1 MFIKDLEIKKEE
13 PTAKEK
19 VETPKT
25 DGNADKGGSVEQQ
38 DVKPEQSAVEKTAVE
53 EKSTQADKTTADK
66 TTADKTTTEKTA
78 AEKTFTQAELDSII
92 QSRLGKVYA
101 KLGAKNADEFEQK
114 LNESN
119 SKLVETETKL
129 KQIERDTALKD
140 NHINPDRVKDVDI
153 WFKGTGTEFSA
164 SALTEAVKTH
174 PEWVSKVVVP
184 EVGSHTN
191 GNTEADS
198 RRDNESRIA
207 EALGYSKLVG

>member
-1 MFIKDLEIKKEE
+1 MFIKNLEIKKEE
-13 PTAKEK
+13 PTAEEK

-25 DGNADKGGSVEQQ
+25 DENADKGGSVEQQ
-38 DVKPEQSAVEKTAVE
+38 DVKPEQTA
-53 EKSTQADKTTADK
+53 EKSAAEERSTQVEKTTADK
-66 TTADKTTTEKTA
+66 AT

-119 SKLVETETKL
+119 SKLAETETKL
-129 KQIERDTALKD
+129 KQIEKDTALKD
-140 NHINPDRVKDVDI
+140 SHINPDRVKDVDI

-164 SALTEAVKTH
+164 SALAEAVKTH

-184 EVGSHTN
+184 EVGSHTS
-191 GNTEADS
+191 GTAEADS

>member
-1 MFIKDLEIKKEE
+1 MDKNLKIKKEE
-13 PTAKEK
+13 PTAEEK

-25 DGNADKGGSVEQQ
+25 DENADKGGSVKQQ
-38 DVKPEQSAVEKTAVE
+38 DTKPEQTTEKSAIETSAVE
-53 EKSTQADKTTADK
+53 EKSTQAE
-66 TTADKTTTEKTA
+66 KTTTNKTTV
-78 AEKTFTQAELDSII
+78 EKTFTQAELDSII
-92 QSRLGKVYA
+92 QSRLSKVYA

-114 LNESN
+114 LSESN

-184 EVGSHTN
+184 EVGSHTS

-198 RRDNESRIA
+198 RRDNERRIA

>member
-1 MFIKDLEIKKEE
+1 MEKNLKIKKEE
-13 PTAKEK
+13 PTAEEK

-25 DGNADKGGSVEQQ
+25 DENADKGGSVKQQ
-38 DVKPEQSAVEKTAVE
+38 DAKPEQTTEKSAIETSAVE
-53 EKSTQADKTTADK
+53 EKSTQAE
-66 TTADKTTTEKTA
+66 KTTTEKTTS
-78 AEKTFTQAELDSII
+78 EKTFTQAELDSII
-92 QSRLGKVYA
+92 QSRLSKVYA

-114 LNESN
+114 LSESN

-191 GNTEADS
+191 GNTEADP

>member
-1 MFIKDLEIKKEE
+1 MFIKNLKIKKEE
-13 PTAKEK
+13 PTAEEK
-19 VETPKT
+19 VETLKT
-25 DGNADKGGSVEQQ
+25 DENADKGGSVKQQ
-38 DVKPEQSAVEKTAVE
+38 DAKPEQTTEKSATETLAVE
-53 EKSTQADKTTADK
+53 EKSTQAEKTTVDKTT
-66 TTADKTTTEKTA
+66 

-119 SKLVETETKL
+119 SKLAETETKL
-129 KQIERDTALKD
+129 KQIERDTVLKD

-207 EALGYSKLVG
+207 KALGYSKLVG

>member
-1 MFIKDLEIKKEE
+1 MEKNLEIKKEE
-13 PTAKEK
+13 PTAEEK

-25 DGNADKGGSVEQQ
+25 DENADKGGSVKQQ
-38 DVKPEQSAVEKTAVE
+38 DAKPEQTTENTAVE
-53 EKSTQADKTTADK
+53 EKSTQAEKTTAEK
-66 TTADKTTTEKTA
+66 TT

-92 QSRLGKVYA
+92 QSRLSKVYA

-114 LNESN
+114 LSESN

-184 EVGSHTN
+184 EVGSHTS

-198 RRDNESRIA
+198 IRDNESRIA

>member
-1 MFIKDLEIKKEE
+1 MFIKNLEIKKEE
-13 PTAKEK
+13 PTAEEK
-19 VETPKT
+19 VETLKT
-25 DGNADKGGSVEQQ
+25 DENADKGGSVEQQ
-38 DVKPEQSAVEKTAVE
+38 DAKPGQTVENTAVE
-53 EKSTQADKTTADK
+53 EKSTQVE
-66 TTADKTTTEKTA
+66 KTTTEKTT

-114 LNESN
+114 LSESN
-119 SKLVETETKL
+119 SKLAETETKL

>member
-13 PTAKEK
+13 STAEEK

-25 DGNADKGGSVEQQ
+25 DGNADKGDSVEQQ

-53 EKSTQADKTTADK
+53 EKSTQAEKTTADK
-66 TTADKTTTEKTA
+66 VTTEKTV

>member
-1 MFIKDLEIKKEE
+1 MFIKNLEIKKEE
-13 PTAKEK
+13 PTTEEK

-25 DGNADKGGSVEQQ
+25 DENADKGGSVEQQ
-38 DVKPEQSAVEKTAVE
+38 DAKPEQTAEKSAAENSAVE
-53 EKSTQADKTTADK
+53 EKSTQAEKTTADK
-66 TTADKTTTEKTA
+66 ATAEKTV

-114 LNESN
+114 LSESN

>member
-13 PTAKEK
+13 PTAEEK

-25 DGNADKGGSVEQQ
+25 DENADKGGPVEQQ
-38 DVKPEQSAVEKTAVE
+38 DAKPEQTTKKSATETSAAE
-53 EKSTQADKTTADK
+53 EKSTQAEKTT
-66 TTADKTTTEKTA
+66 

-114 LNESN
+114 LSESN

-140 NHINPDRVKDVDI
+140 NHINPNRVKDVDI

>member
-1 MFIKDLEIKKEE
+1 MFIKNLEIKKEE
-13 PTAKEK
+13 PTIEEK

-25 DGNADKGGSVEQQ
+25 DENADKGGSVEQQ
-38 DVKPEQSAVEKTAVE
+38 DAKPEQTAEKSATETSAAE
-53 EKSTQADKTTADK
+53 EKSIQAE
-66 TTADKTTTEKTA
+66 KTTTEKTT

-114 LNESN
+114 LSESN

-184 EVGSHTN
+184 EVGSHTS

>member
-1 MFIKDLEIKKEE
+1 MEKNLEIKKEE
-13 PTAKEK
+13 PTAEEK

-25 DGNADKGGSVEQQ
+25 DENADKGGSVEHQ
-38 DVKPEQSAVEKTAVE
+38 DAKPEQTTEKSAIETSAVE
-53 EKSTQADKTTADK
+53 EK
-66 TTADKTTTEKTA
+66 
-78 AEKTFTQAELDSII
+78 FTQAELDSII
-92 QSRLGKVYA
+92 QSRLSKVYA

-114 LNESN
+114 LSESN

>member
-1 MFIKDLEIKKEE
+1 MFIKNLEIKKEE
-13 PTAKEK
+13 PTAEEK

-25 DGNADKGGSVEQQ
+25 DENADKGGSVEQQ
-38 DVKPEQSAVEKTAVE
+38 DVKPEQTVEKSAVE
-53 EKSTQADKTTADK
+53 EKSTQAEKTTV
-66 TTADKTTTEKTA
+66 EKAT

-119 SKLVETETKL
+119 SKLAETETKL
-129 KQIERDTALKD
+129 KQIEKDTALKD
-140 NHINPDRVKDVDI
+140 SHINPDRVKDVDI
-153 WFKGTGTEFSA
+153 WFKGTGMEFSA

-184 EVGSHTN
+184 EVGSHTS
-191 GNTEADS
+191 GTAEADS

>member
-1 MFIKDLEIKKEE
+1 MFIKNLEIKKEE
-13 PTAKEK
+13 PTAEEK

-25 DGNADKGGSVEQQ
+25 DENADKGGSVEQQ
-38 DVKPEQSAVEKTAVE
+38 DAKPEQTVEKSATETSAVE
-53 EKSTQADKTTADK
+53 EKSTQAEKTTTDKTTV
-66 TTADKTTTEKTA
+66 
-78 AEKTFTQAELDSII
+78 EKTFTQAELDSII

-119 SKLVETETKL
+119 SKLAETETKL
-129 KQIERDTALKD
+129 KQIERDAALKD

-184 EVGSHTN
+184 EVGSHTS

>member
-1 MFIKDLEIKKEE
+1 MEKNLEIKKEE
-13 PTAKEK
+13 PTAEEK

-25 DGNADKGGSVEQQ
+25 DENADKGGSVEHQ
-38 DVKPEQSAVEKTAVE
+38 DAKPEQTTEKSAIE
-53 EKSTQADKTTADK
+53 EKSTQAEKTTADK
-66 TTADKTTTEKTA
+66 TV

-92 QSRLGKVYA
+92 QSRLSKVYA

-114 LNESN
+114 LSESN

>member
-13 PTAKEK
+13 PTAEEK

-25 DGNADKGGSVEQQ
+25 DENADKGGSVEQQ
-38 DVKPEQSAVEKTAVE
+38 DAKPEQTAEKSATETSAVE
-53 EKSTQADKTTADK
+53 EKSTQAEKTPADK
-66 TTADKTTTEKTA
+66 TTV
-78 AEKTFTQAELDSII
+78 EKTFTQAELDSII

-119 SKLVETETKL
+119 SKLAETETKM
-129 KQIERDTALKD
+129 KQIERDAALKD

-184 EVGSHTN
+184 EVGSHTS

>member
-1 MFIKDLEIKKEE
+1 MLKNLEIKKEE
-13 PTAKEK
+13 PTEEEK

-38 DVKPEQSAVEKTAVE
+38 DVKPEQTAEKPAVE
-53 EKSTQADKTTADK
+53 EKSTQA
-66 TTADKTTTEKTA
+66 EKTA
-78 AEKTFTQAELDSII
+78 VDKAVADKATAEKTFTQAELDSII

-114 LNESN
+114 LSESN
-119 SKLVETETKL
+119 SKLAETETKL
-129 KQIERDTALKD
+129 KQIEKDTALKD

-191 GNTEADS
+191 GTAEADS

>member
-1 MFIKDLEIKKEE
+1 MFKNLEIKKEE
-13 PTAKEK
+13 PTAEEK

-25 DGNADKGGSVEQQ
+25 DENADKGGSVEQQ
-38 DVKPEQSAVEKTAVE
+38 DAKPEQTAENTAVE
-53 EKSTQADKTTADK
+53 EKSTQVE
-66 TTADKTTTEKTA
+66 KTTTEKTT

-92 QSRLGKVYA
+92 QSRLSKVYA

-119 SKLVETETKL
+119 SKLAETETKL

-184 EVGSHTN
+184 EVGSHTS

>member
-1 MFIKDLEIKKEE
+1 MFIKNLEIKKEE
-13 PTAKEK
+13 PTAEEK

-25 DGNADKGGSVEQQ
+25 DENADKGGSVEQQ
-38 DVKPEQSAVEKTAVE
+38 DAKPEQTAEKSATENSAVE
-53 EKSTQADKTTADK
+53 EKSTQAEKTTADK
-66 TTADKTTTEKTA
+66 TIV
-78 AEKTFTQAELDSII
+78 EKTFTQAELDSII

-119 SKLVETETKL
+119 SKLAETETKL
-129 KQIERDTALKD
+129 KQIERDTALKG

>member
-1 MFIKDLEIKKEE
+1 MFIKNLEIKKEE
-13 PTAKEK
+13 PTAEEK

-25 DGNADKGGSVEQQ
+25 DENADKGGSVKQQ
-38 DVKPEQSAVEKTAVE
+38 DAKPEQTAEKSATETSAVE
-53 EKSTQADKTTADK
+53 EKSTQAEKTPADK
-66 TTADKTTTEKTA
+66 TTVEKTTV
-78 AEKTFTQAELDSII
+78 EKTFTQAELDSII

-119 SKLVETETKL
+119 SKLAETETKL

-184 EVGSHTN
+184 EVGSHTS

>member
-1 MFIKDLEIKKEE
+1 MFIKNLEIKKEE
-13 PTAKEK
+13 PTAEEK

-25 DGNADKGGSVEQQ
+25 DENADKGSSVEQQ
-38 DVKPEQSAVEKTAVE
+38 DAKSEQTAEKSATETSAVE
-53 EKSTQADKTTADK
+53 EKSTQAEKTTADK
-66 TTADKTTTEKTA
+66 AT
-78 AEKTFTQAELDSII
+78 AEKTFTQVELDSII

-114 LNESN
+114 LSESN

-129 KQIERDTALKD
+129 KQIERDAALKD

>member
-1 MFIKDLEIKKEE
+1 MEKNLEIKKEE
-13 PTAKEK
+13 PTAEEK

-25 DGNADKGGSVEQQ
+25 DENANKGGSVEQQ
-38 DVKPEQSAVEKTAVE
+38 DAKPEQSATNDSAVE
-53 EKSTQADKTTADK
+53 EKSTQAE
-66 TTADKTTTEKTA
+66 KTTTEKTT

-92 QSRLGKVYA
+92 QSRLSKVYA

-114 LNESN
+114 LSESN

-184 EVGSHTN
+184 EVGSHTS

>member
-1 MFIKDLEIKKEE
+1 MGKNLEIKKEK
-13 PTAKEK
+13 PTAEEK

-25 DGNADKGGSVEQQ
+25 DENADKGGSVEQQ
-38 DVKPEQSAVEKTAVE
+38 DAKPEQTSENTAVE
-53 EKSTQADKTTADK
+53 EKSTQAE
-66 TTADKTTTEKTA
+66 KTTTEKTTV
-78 AEKTFTQAELDSII
+78 EKTFTQAELDSII
-92 QSRLGKVYA
+92 QSRLSKVYA

-114 LNESN
+114 LSESN
-119 SKLVETETKL
+119 FKLVETETKL

>member
-1 MFIKDLEIKKEE
+1 MEKNLEIKKEE
-13 PTAKEK
+13 PTAEEK

-25 DGNADKGGSVEQQ
+25 DENADKGGSVEQQ
-38 DVKPEQSAVEKTAVE
+38 DAKPEQSATNDSAVE
-53 EKSTQADKTTADK
+53 EKSTQAE
-66 TTADKTTTEKTA
+66 KTTTEKTT

-92 QSRLGKVYA
+92 QSRLSKVYA
-101 KLGAKNADEFEQK
+101 KFGAKNADEFEQK
-114 LNESN
+114 LSESN

-129 KQIERDTALKD
+129 KQIERNTALKD

>member
-1 MFIKDLEIKKEE
+1 MFIKNLEIKKEE
-13 PTAKEK
+13 PIAEEK

-38 DVKPEQSAVEKTAVE
+38 DVKPEQSAVENTAVE
-53 EKSTQADKTTADK
+53 EKSTQ
-66 TTADKTTTEKTA
+66 

>member
-1 MFIKDLEIKKEE
+1 MFIKNLEIKKEE
-13 PTAKEK
+13 PTAEEK
-19 VETPKT
+19 TETPKT
-25 DGNADKGGSVEQQ
+25 DENADKGGFAEQQ
-38 DVKPEQSAVEKTAVE
+38 DAKPEQTAETSAVE
-53 EKSTQADKTTADK
+53 EKSTQAEKTTADK
-66 TTADKTTTEKTA
+66 TTV
-78 AEKTFTQAELDSII
+78 EKTFTQAELDSII

-119 SKLVETETKL
+119 SKLAETETKL
-129 KQIERDTALKD
+129 KQIEKDTALKD

-164 SALTEAVKTH
+164 SALAEAVKTH

-184 EVGSHTN
+184 EVGSHTS

-207 EALGYSKLVG
+207 EALGYTKLIG

>member
-1 MFIKDLEIKKEE
+1 MFIKNLEIKKEE
-13 PTAKEK
+13 PTAEEK

-25 DGNADKGGSVEQQ
+25 DENADKGGSVKQQ
-38 DVKPEQSAVEKTAVE
+38 DAKPEQTAEKSATETSAVE
-53 EKSTQADKTTADK
+53 EKSTQAEKTPADK
-66 TTADKTTTEKTA
+66 TTV
-78 AEKTFTQAELDSII
+78 EKTFTQAELDSII

-119 SKLVETETKL
+119 SKLAETETKL

-184 EVGSHTN
+184 EVGSHTS

>member
-1 MFIKDLEIKKEE
+1 MEKNLEIKKEE
-13 PTAKEK
+13 PTAEEK

-25 DGNADKGGSVEQQ
+25 DENADKGGSVKQQ
-38 DVKPEQSAVEKTAVE
+38 DAKPEQSATNDSAVE
-53 EKSTQADKTTADK
+53 EKSTQAEKTTTDKTTV
-66 TTADKTTTEKTA
+66 
-78 AEKTFTQAELDSII
+78 EKTFTQAELDSII
-92 QSRLGKVYA
+92 QSRLSKVYA

-114 LNESN
+114 LSESN

-184 EVGSHTN
+184 EVGSHTS

>member
-1 MFIKDLEIKKEE
+1 MEKNLEIKKEE
-13 PTAKEK
+13 PTAEEK

-25 DGNADKGGSVEQQ
+25 DENADKGGSVEHQ
-38 DVKPEQSAVEKTAVE
+38 DAKPEQTTENTAVE
-53 EKSTQADKTTADK
+53 EKSTQA
-66 TTADKTTTEKTA
+66 EKTV

-92 QSRLGKVYA
+92 QSRLSKVYA

-114 LNESN
+114 LSESN

>member
-1 MFIKDLEIKKEE
+1 MEKNLEIKKEE
-13 PTAKEK
+13 PTAEEK

-25 DGNADKGGSVEQQ
+25 DENADKGGSVEHQ
-38 DVKPEQSAVEKTAVE
+38 DAKPEQSAINDSAVE
-53 EKSTQADKTTADK
+53 EKSTQAEKTTTDKTTV
-66 TTADKTTTEKTA
+66 
-78 AEKTFTQAELDSII
+78 EKTFTQAELDSII
-92 QSRLGKVYA
+92 QSRLSKVYA

-114 LNESN
+114 LSESN

>member
-1 MFIKDLEIKKEE
+1 MFKNLEIKKEE
-13 PTAKEK
+13 PTAEEK

-25 DGNADKGGSVEQQ
+25 DENADKGGSVEQQ
-38 DVKPEQSAVEKTAVE
+38 DAKPEQTTENTAVE
-53 EKSTQADKTTADK
+53 EKSTQAEKTTADK
-66 TTADKTTTEKTA
+66 TTV
-78 AEKTFTQAELDSII
+78 EKTFTQAELDSII
-92 QSRLGKVYA
+92 QSRLSKVYA

-114 LNESN
+114 LSESN

>member
-1 MFIKDLEIKKEE
+1 MFIKDLETKKEE
-13 PTAKEK
+13 PTAEKK

-25 DGNADKGGSVEQQ
+25 DENADKGGSVEQQ
-38 DVKPEQSAVEKTAVE
+38 DAKPEKTAI
-53 EKSTQADKTTADK
+53 
-66 TTADKTTTEKTA
+66 
-78 AEKTFTQAELDSII
+78 EKTFTQAELDSII
-92 QSRLGKVYA
+92 QSRLSKVYA

-119 SKLVETETKL
+119 LKLAETETKL
-129 KQIERDTALKD
+129 KQIKRDAVLKD

-184 EVGSHTN
+184 EVGSHTS

-198 RRDNESRIA
+198 GRDNESRIA